1 MKTLAFLYNVRHS
14 YPDPNSP
21 ITHLET
27 DLDDQITI
35 DSMIKHLKNL
45 DYHILPIEANKEAYL
60 KLYDNRKNIS
70 ICYNYSVGMYGRSRY
85 CQIPAMLEML
95 QLPYTGSSP
104 LTQAI
109 VLNKSVMQQVL
120 KENGLPTLQ
129 SQLFT
134 NASQK
139 PSTKLEFPLIVK
151 PNSQGS
157 SAGITHSSVVYNE
170 SELLSQ
176 IRKVLQTFPNGALV
190 QHFLTGREFSVPLLG
205 NPPQVLPIIE
215 PEFHKLPEGYLPFD
229 SLEVKWVFEEQAETN
244 HLSCPANI
252 DSKLQNEIKTI
263 AIGVWKALDIKDYCR
278 IDIRQSKRTGKLYV
292 LDVNSP
298 AGMIPPGVSTSSYFP
313 LSARSAGIE
322 YEELLKTIIDS
333 AIKRAKNT

>member
-1 MKTLAFLYNVRHS
+1 
-14 YPDPNSP
+14 
-21 ITHLET
+21 
-27 DLDDQITI
+27 
-35 DSMIKHLKNL
+35 
-45 DYHILPIEANKEAYL
+45 
-60 KLYDNRKNIS
+60 
-70 ICYNYSVGMYGRSRY
+70 
-85 CQIPAMLEML
+85 
-95 QLPYTGSSP
+95 

-109 VLNKSVMQQVL
+109 VLNKSMMQQVL

-134 NASQK
+134 KPHQK
-139 PSTKLEFPLIVK
+139 LSKKLEFPLIVK

-170 SELLSQ
+170 KELYSQ
-176 IRKVLQTFPNGALV
+176 VKKVLQTFPNGALV

-229 SLEVKWVFEEQAETN
+229 SLEVKWVFEEEAETN
-244 HLSCPANI
+244 HLACPANI
-252 DSKLQNEIKTI
+252 DSKLQRDIETVAVK
-263 AIGVWKALDIKDYCR
+263 VWKTLDIKDYCR
-278 IDIRQSKRTGKLYV
+278 IDIRQSKRTGELFV

-298 AGMIPPGVSTSSYFP
+298 AGMIPPDVTLTSYFP
-313 LSARSAGIE
+313 LSARAAGIE

-333 AIKRAKNT
+333 ALSRVDNTNL